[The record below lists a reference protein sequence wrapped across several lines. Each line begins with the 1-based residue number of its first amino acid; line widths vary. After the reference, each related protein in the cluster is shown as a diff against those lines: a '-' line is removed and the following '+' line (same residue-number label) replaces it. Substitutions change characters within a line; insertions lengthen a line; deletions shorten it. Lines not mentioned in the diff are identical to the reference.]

1 MFNAVSS
8 SRSAVLHN
16 GNTVAPIAV
25 SLSTWLRLLRQRVEV
40 RAYLRDN
47 RLNVFQFVGGNVLRE
62 VEPPGAGFPPTE
74 PHDKA
79 FAFPIPSGEENRS
92 NVVREELADF
102 FRVRPIDV
110 RLIALSAKAL
120 IHLLGP
126 PLLERPSCTP
136 RLSFPS
142 NAVHS

>member
-1 MFNAVSS
+1 MRELVD
-8 SRSAVLHN
+8 VL
-16 GNTVAPIAV
+16 
-25 SLSTWLRLLRQRVEV
+25 
-40 RAYLRDN
+40 AYLRDN
-47 RLNVFQFVGGNVLRE
+47 RLNVVQLVGRNVLGE
-62 VEPPGAGFPPTE
+62 VEPPRAGFPPTD
-74 PHDKA
+74 PHDKP
-79 FAFPIPSGEENRS
+79 FTPPIPSGVENRS